1 MKKNILNDQNN
12 EILSW
17 FQTFKN
23 IYTENI
29 MPWAKMFY
37 KFPKSVFTH
46 A

>member
-1 MKKNILNDQNN
+1 MKKNILNDENN

-23 IYTENI
+23 IYIENI

-37 KFPKSVFTH
+37 TKSVFTH